1 MVSMTMT
8 PEGAREWAIVTR
20 NNLKKPV
27 AIVLDGVVYS
37 APVIEMKS
45 TVVSHKSAVISLLN
59 NPRLGER
66 AQEW

>member
-1 MVSMTMT
+1 MTMT

-37 APVIEMKS
+37 APVIENEINGGQS
-45 TVVSHKSAVISLLN
+45 QISGNFTTQQTQDLAN
-59 NPRLGER
+59 V
-66 AQEW
+66 QEW